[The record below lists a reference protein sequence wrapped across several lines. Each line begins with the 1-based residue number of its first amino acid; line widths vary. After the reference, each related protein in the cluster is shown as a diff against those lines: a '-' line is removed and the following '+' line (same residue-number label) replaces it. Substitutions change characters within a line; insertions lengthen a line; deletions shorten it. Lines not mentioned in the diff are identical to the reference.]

1 MFCYVL
7 RATRYHAGSL
17 FSQKMPWHIS
27 QHPQRALQQT
37 AGRYWEQ
44 TPAPA
49 IAPGGRK
56 RYSASC
62 VLDMVLLLRGVA
74 HTRKSSGSR
83 QGGMSSGRKE
93 RVQTAALDLDFV
105 RYMAESSFGTPLI

>member
-7 RATRYHAGSL
+7 GATRYHAGSL

-44 TPAPA
+44 TPTPA

-56 RYSASC
+56 RYSASY
-62 VLDMVLLLRGVA
+62 VLDMVLYYVVLHDLASHPV
-74 HTRKSSGSR
+74 
-83 QGGMSSGRKE
+83 QGRE
-93 RVQTAALDLDFV
+93 A
-105 RYMAESSFGTPLI
+105 